1 MVSPRDLKAAPDRS
15 RRLRSEHGVLRRYR
29 VARRLSAIFDVTL
42 APLAVVTL
50 LLLAVELFVSL
61 RPPWGTVVYW
71 MQVVIWGI
79 FLAAFGLEVSQA
91 PDRPRYIRKNLLLVI
106 ALLVPALRIL
116 RAAQAVRV
124 LRTGR
129 VVRGL
134 NVARTGASL
143 NRGLK
148 AIQEFLGFSQIAL
161 VAALAI
167 IVWLIGAGLV
177 SYLEQATGSGL
188 GSISHALWWSASVL
202 TTVGISSEPESLEGR
217 TVAIGLRLFGVAV
230 VGYVTAR
237 LAAYILGSKRAS
249 ESSNEMRLLREEI
262 AALRNEL
269 HDDRASSE
277 ADPPNRRQDR
287 RAG

>member
-1 MVSPRDLKAAPDRS
+1 MGHGRVLDASCNLGRLPRRFA
-15 RRLRSEHGVLRRYR
+15 
-29 VARRLSAIFDVTL
+29 
-42 APLAVVTL
+42 
-50 LLLAVELFVSL
+50 
-61 RPPWGTVVYW
+61 
-71 MQVVIWGI
+71 
-79 FLAAFGLEVSQA
+79 LEVAQA
-91 PDRPRYIRKNLLLVI
+91 PDKLRYIRKNLLLVV
-106 ALLVPALRIL
+106 ALIIPALRIL

-134 NVARTGASL
+134 NVARSGASL
-143 NRGLK
+143 NRGLR
-148 AIQEFLGFSQIAL
+148 AIQGFLGFSQIAL
-161 VAALAI
+161 VAAVAI
-167 IVWLIGAGLV
+167 CVWLIGAGLV

-188 GSISHALWWSASVL
+188 GSIGHALWWSASVL

-217 TVAIGLRLFGVAV
+217 IVAIGLRLFGVAV

-249 ESSNEMRLLREEI
+249 DSSNEMRLLREEI

-269 HDDRASSE
+269 HDARALSE
-277 ADPPNRRQDR
+277 AEPPNQRQDR